1 MTESTIASGAG
12 GQSHYLSIGAER
24 VHYVTAGRGRYTL
37 VLVHGWAC
45 HLGFWREQV
54 ATLADQARL
63 ILIDLPGHGR
73 SDKPQTAYTLDF
85 FAKAVLTILQK
96 EQVEKATF
104 IGHSMG
110 AAAICRVVHQ
120 APEKVAGLV
129 SVDGLLCRPP
139 GSPAEGLALVG
150 GFGSPHYREHAAG
163 FISTFF
169 PFPGTEVLRAEITA
183 EMLQTPQHVM
193 LGGMLALLSPDQ
205 PDWALPHVAG
215 PVLVINAPRPWWT
228 PAFESYVRSL
238 SSQSEYRLM
247 DGVSHFPM
255 LEKPAEFNALLTNWL
270 RKQGLIAP

>member
-1 MTESTIASGAG
+1 MTESTIATVAG
-12 GQSHYLSIGAER
+12 SQSHFLSVGADR
-24 VHYVTAGRGRYTL
+24 IHYVTAGHGRHTL

-54 ATLADQARL
+54 ETLAAHARL

-163 FISTFF
+163 IISTFF

-205 PDWALPHVAG
+205 PDWALPHVAA
-215 PVLVINAPRPWWT
+215 PVLVINGPRPWWT

-238 SSQSEYRLM
+238 STQSEYRLM